1 MNRQQHCWIWLGT
14 VATLLGLLSQG
25 PEAGLAWAQE
35 FSADQIVTTSNMK
48 EVGTLYYRLDR
59 WRLETRVGEYETISI
74 FRLDKR
80 LVWTLLPKDKKY
92 MEMPML
98 DDDLPLP
105 AKIVGEIERAV
116 VGQEEVEGFLCDKL
130 VVRYSKEDE
139 ICEMRYW
146 IPKELGVPIRSEAP
160 DLNWKNELKNIRGGS
175 QPDELFEVPSGYE
188 LFVPPLDFIR

>member
-1 MNRQQHCWIWLGT
+1 MNRQQHCWIWIGT
-14 VATLLGLLSQG
+14 VAVLLGLLSLG
-25 PEAGLAWAQE
+25 PEAGLARAQE
-35 FSADQIVTTSNMK
+35 FSADQIVITSNMK
-48 EVGTLYYRLDR
+48 EMGTLYYRPDR
-59 WRLETRVGEYETISI
+59 WRLETKMGERETICI
-74 FRLDKR
+74 FRVDKK
-80 LVWTLLPKDKKY
+80 LIWTILPKDKKY
-92 MEMPML
+92 IEVSLL

-105 AKIVGEIERAV
+105 KKIVGEIERIV

-160 DLNWKNELKNIRGGS
+160 DLNWRNELKNIRGGP

-188 LFVPPLDFIR
+188 LFVPPLNFIR